1 MDADMTMRG
10 MKALGLDDLDVLFLE
25 NVGNLVCPAEFD
37 VGATKKVT
45 ILSVPEGD
53 DKPLKYPLMFE
64 VTDLLL
70 IGKIDVLPVF
80 DFDIER
86 CKHNVS
92 KLNDHID
99 VLPLSQKTGEGFE
112 AWIAWLEKQIER
124 VKGEK
129 NENH

>member
-10 MKALGLDDLDVLFLE
+10 ITDLGLDDLDVLFLE

-70 IGKIDVLPVF
+70 VGKMDVLPVF

-86 CKHNVS
+86 CKSYVA

-99 VLPLSQKTGEGFE
+99 VIPLSQKTGEGFE
-112 AWIAWLEKQIER
+112 AWIEWLKEQIEM
-124 VKGEK
+124 VKGE
-129 NENH
+129 